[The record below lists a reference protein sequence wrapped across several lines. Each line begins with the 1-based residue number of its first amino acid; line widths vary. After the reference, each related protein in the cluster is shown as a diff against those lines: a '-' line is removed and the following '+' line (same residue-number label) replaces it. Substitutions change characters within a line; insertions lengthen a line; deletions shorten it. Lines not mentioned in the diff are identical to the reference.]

1 MANRI
6 NKENLEPVRTLFGRE
21 FESFFAALSAA
32 EQAWLKVTRSLEA
45 DGSDATAR
53 ITKSLVESSNPLLSY
68 LKPIEKKV
76 KRRFFLPNWLGCN
89 KTITSFFFDGI
100 DGALQKCDSIF
111 SAVYDLQDAN
121 HRKEE
126 ELQNRIRELQ
136 EKVESPSQSMHQ
148 NLDGNEQDLGKAVP
162 FEQYEDLVRSYSKI
176 LGDAYSF
183 LSDPNGKMV
192 RRSAIINLENQGYEV
207 VDYDGTNDEEFRVEL
222 ESSISEPHVV
232 SPSIRRG
239 SDRKIVEKGLVY
251 KPRILKK

>member
-6 NKENLEPVRTLFGRE
+6 NKENLEPVRTLFGKE
-21 FESFFAALSAA
+21 FGSFSSALSAA
-32 EQAWLKVTRSLEA
+32 EQAWLKVTRSLET
-45 DGSDATAR
+45 DGSEATAR

-68 LKPIEKKV
+68 LKPIEKNV
-76 KRRFFLPNWLGCN
+76 KGRFFLLNWLGCN
-89 KTITSFFFDGI
+89 KTETSFLFDGI

-111 SAVYDLQDAN
+111 SAVYELQDAN
-121 HRKEE
+121 YRQEE

-136 EKVESPSQSMHQ
+136 DKVESPSQSMHQ
-148 NLDGNEQDLGKAVP
+148 AVVENEQDSGKTVP

-192 RRSAIINLENQGYEV
+192 RRSAIFNLENQGYKV

-232 SPSIRRG
+232 SPSIRRE
-239 SDRKIVEKGLVY
+239 SDKKIIEKGLVY
-251 KPRILKK
+251 KPRFLK

>member
-21 FESFFAALSAA
+21 FESFPVALSAA
-32 EQAWLKVTRSLEA
+32 EQTWLKVTRNLETG
-45 DGSDATAR
+45 GSEATAR
-53 ITKSLVESSNPLLSY
+53 IIKSLVESSNPLLSY

-76 KRRFFLPNWLGCN
+76 KGRFFLLNWLGCN
-89 KTITSFFFDGI
+89 KTVTSFLFDGI

-111 SAVYDLQDAN
+111 SAVYEFQDAN

-126 ELQNRIRELQ
+126 ELQDRIRELQ
-136 EKVESPSQSMHQ
+136 NKVESISQSMHQ
-148 NLDGNEQDLGKAVP
+148 NVDEDEQELGRDVP
-162 FEQYEDLVRSYSKI
+162 FEQYEDLVKSYSKI

-183 LSDPNGKMV
+183 LSDSNGKMV

-207 VDYDGTNDEEFRVEL
+207 VDYDGTNDEEFRVEF

-232 SPSIRRG
+232 SPSIRRE
-239 SDRKIVEKGLVY
+239 SDKKIIEKGLVY
-251 KPRILKK
+251 KPRILK

>member
-45 DGSDATAR
+45 DGSEATAR

-89 KTITSFFFDGI
+89 KTVTSFFFDGI
-100 DGALQKCDSIF
+100 DGALQKCDCIF
-111 SAVYDLQDAN
+111 SAVYELLDTN

-136 EKVESPSQSMHQ
+136 DKVESPSQSMHQ
-148 NLDGNEQDLGKAVP
+148 TVDGNEQDIGKTVP
-162 FEQYEDLVRSYSKI
+162 FAQYEDLVKSYSKI

-192 RRSAIINLENQGYEV
+192 RRSAIINLGSQGYEV
-207 VDYDGTNDEEFRVEL
+207 VDYNGSNDEDFRVEF
-222 ESSISEPHVV
+222 ESSIREPQVV
-232 SPSIRRG
+232 LPSIRRK

-251 KPRILKK
+251 KPEIFK

>member
-6 NKENLEPVRTLFGRE
+6 NKENLEPVRTLFGKE
-21 FESFFAALSAA
+21 FGSFPSALSAA
-32 EQAWLKVTRSLEA
+32 EQAWLKVTRNLET
-45 DGSDATAR
+45 DGSEATAR

-68 LKPIEKKV
+68 LKPIEKNV
-76 KRRFFLPNWLGCN
+76 KGRFFLLNWLGCN
-89 KTITSFFFDGI
+89 KTETSFLFDGI

-111 SAVYDLQDAN
+111 SAVYELQDAN
-121 HRKEE
+121 YRQEE

-136 EKVESPSQSMHQ
+136 DKVESPSQSMHQ
-148 NLDGNEQDLGKAVP
+148 AVVENEQDSGKTVP

-192 RRSAIINLENQGYEV
+192 RRSAIFNLENQGYKV

-232 SPSIRRG
+232 SPSIRRE
-239 SDRKIVEKGLVY
+239 SDKKIIEKGLVY
-251 KPRILKK
+251 KPRFLK

>member
-6 NKENLEPVRTLFGRE
+6 NKESLASIRTLFGRE
-21 FESFFAALSAA
+21 FESFSAALSAA
-32 EQAWLKVTRSLEA
+32 EQAWLEVTKRLET
-45 DGSDATAR
+45 DGSEALAK
-53 ITKSLVESSNPLLSY
+53 IAKSLVESSNPLLLY
-68 LKPIEKKV
+68 LKPIEKKA
-76 KRRFFLPNWLGCN
+76 KRRFFLLNWLGCN

-148 NLDGNEQDLGKAVP
+148 NLDENEQDLGKAVP

-251 KPRILKK
+251 KPRIFKK

>member
-6 NKENLEPVRTLFGRE
+6 NKENLEPVRTLFGKE
-21 FESFFAALSAA
+21 FGSFPSALSAA
-32 EQAWLKVTRSLEA
+32 EQAWLKVTRSLET
-45 DGSDATAR
+45 DGSKATAR

-68 LKPIEKKV
+68 LKPIEKNV
-76 KRRFFLPNWLGCN
+76 KGRFFLLNWLGCN
-89 KTITSFFFDGI
+89 KTETSFLFDGI

-111 SAVYDLQDAN
+111 SAVYELQDAN
-121 HRKEE
+121 YRQEE

-136 EKVESPSQSMHQ
+136 DKVESPSQSMHQ
-148 NLDGNEQDLGKAVP
+148 AVVENEQDSGKTVP

-192 RRSAIINLENQGYEV
+192 RRSAIFNLENQGYKV

-232 SPSIRRG
+232 SPSIRRE
-239 SDRKIVEKGLVY
+239 SDKKIIEKGLVY
-251 KPRILKK
+251 KPRFLK

>member
-6 NKENLEPVRTLFGRE
+6 NKKNLEPVRTLFGKE
-21 FESFFAALSAA
+21 FASFPSALSAA
-32 EQAWLKVTRSLEA
+32 EQAWLKVTRSLET
-45 DGSDATAR
+45 DGSEATAR

-68 LKPIEKKV
+68 LKPIEKNV
-76 KRRFFLPNWLGCN
+76 KGRFFLLNWLGCN
-89 KTITSFFFDGI
+89 KTETSFLFDGI

-111 SAVYDLQDAN
+111 SAVYELQDAN
-121 HRKEE
+121 YRQEE

-136 EKVESPSQSMHQ
+136 DKVESPSQSMHQ
-148 NLDGNEQDLGKAVP
+148 AVVENEQDSGKTVP

-192 RRSAIINLENQGYEV
+192 RRSAIFNLENQGYKV

-232 SPSIRRG
+232 SPSIRRE
-239 SDRKIVEKGLVY
+239 SDKKIIEKGLVY
-251 KPRILKK
+251 KPRFLK